1 MPLVDERLVLL
12 ITVALL
18 TIYVVG
24 VGGTTAS
31 AIGIRESWRRRSR
44 NAPSPD
50 LRAAEVVLTAPS
62 LPRRVRALRL
72 AGWIAFPFALGL
84 GVFANRHYPW
94 VLPVTVIVT
103 VALNAFY
110 FSATRGLGEHL
121 ILTSDG
127 FRIGDRSVRWVHV
140 TDLVGGHMNEFR
152 SMPIPD
158 RGEWRDPKLP
168 APNVVFFRLN
178 RALVRRRAAGLLPWS
193 GMTYYDGIIRNH
205 FGVTTD
211 QLLHEMRERRQNA
224 LDAEGPP
231 LSRRRTADS

>member
-1 MPLVDERLVLL
+1 MPPVDDRAVLL
-12 ITVALL
+12 VTVAFL
-18 TIYVVG
+18 TLYVIG
-24 VGGTTAS
+24 IGGTTAT

-44 NAPSPD
+44 SAPGPD

-62 LPRRVRALRL
+62 LPRQVRFLRRV
-72 AGWIAFPFALGL
+72 GWIAFPFALAL
-84 GVFANRHYPW
+84 GVFGNRHYLW

-121 ILTSDG
+121 TLTSDG
-127 FRIGDRSVRWVHV
+127 FRIGDRNVRWVHV
-140 TDLVGGHMNEFR
+140 TDLVGGYMNEVR
-152 SMPIPD
+152 SVPMPD
-158 RGEWRDPKLP
+158 TGGWRDPKQP

-178 RALVRRRAAGLLPWS
+178 RALVQRRSPGLLRWN

-205 FGVTTD
+205 FGVATD
-211 QLLHEMRERRQNA
+211 QLLHEMRERRQKA

-231 LSRRRTADS
+231 LSRRRSAG